1 VRRFV
6 RTGLATA
13 LPATALLAAV
23 LLAAACTSG
32 PAPVGATRA
41 QPRSAVLP
49 ACPAQ
54 GRQSIAA
61 SALPDLSLPCL
72 GAADGA
78 GGVPLRRLTGRPMV
92 VNLWASWCGPCRA
105 ELPAFARLST
115 EAGGRLRVL
124 GVASLDVPGNSISFA
139 ADNAL
144 PFPSLLDRDGDLG
157 RDLRKRGLPV
167 TVLVRADGSVADV
180 YQGQPLTDTTLRA
193 LVRDALGVDV

>member
-6 RTGLATA
+6 WAVLAA
-13 LPATALLAAV
+13 ALLAAG
-23 LLAAACTSG
+23 CTSD
-32 PAPVGATRA
+32 PAPVPATRVQA
-41 QPRSAVLP
+41 RSAALP
-49 ACPAQ
+49 GCPVP
-54 GRQSIAA
+54 GRQSTAA

-78 GGVPLRRLTGRPMV
+78 AGMSLRRLTGRPMV
-92 VNLWASWCGPCRA
+92 INLWASWCGPCRA
-105 ELPAFARLST
+105 ELPALARLSKD
-115 EAGGRLRVL
+115 AGTRLRVL
-124 GVASLDVPGNSISFA
+124 GVASLDVPGNSASFA

-144 PFPSLLDRDGDLG
+144 PFPSLLDTDGDLG

-193 LVRDALGVDV
+193 LVRDTLGIDV

>member
-6 RTGLATA
+6 WAVLATA
-13 LPATALLAAV
+13 
-23 LLAAACTSG
+23 LLAAACTSD
-32 PAPVGATRA
+32 PAPVDATREQA
-41 QPRSAVLP
+41 RSAVLP
-49 ACPAQ
+49 GCPAQ

-92 VNLWASWCGPCRA
+92 VTLWASWCGPCRA
-105 ELPAFARLST
+105 ELPAFARLSKG
-115 EAGGRLRVL
+115 AGGRLRVL

-167 TVLVRADGSVADV
+167 TVLVKADGSVADV

-193 LVRDALGVDV
+193 LVRDTLGVDV